1 MDKVEKPKDKKRK
14 VVKVATRMPTNQPS
28 MVVVAKDLKP
38 KAPKK
43 KDPREGLEVIY
54 DKETDGGKGAEPPK
68 EKKPRKPRVKK
79 ERTDEQK
86 EADKKRMAALR
97 AMKKGGKKTE

>member
-1 MDKVEKPKDKKRK
+1 MDKVEKPKKRT
-14 VVKVATRMPTNQPS
+14 VIKVATRLPTNQPS

-43 KDPREGLEVIY
+43 EVKGIEVIY
-54 DKETDGGKGAEPPK
+54 EKESDKESEKGDMIK

-79 ERTDEQK
+79 ERTDAQK
-86 EADKKRMAALR
+86 EADKKRMSALR
-97 AMKKGGKKTE
+97 ALKKGGKKAE